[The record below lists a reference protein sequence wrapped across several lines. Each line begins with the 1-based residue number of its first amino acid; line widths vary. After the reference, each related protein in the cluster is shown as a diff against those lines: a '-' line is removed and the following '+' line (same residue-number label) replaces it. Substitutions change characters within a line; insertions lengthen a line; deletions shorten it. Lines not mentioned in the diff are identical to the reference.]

1 MALSL
6 ELWRRV
12 LFVALRRWGVTEA
25 TAAKSYSC
33 VLTPQCNGYL
43 NRRDLSP
50 PPGWMFRLPSASCG
64 VATKSTCRCPNGWS
78 TRPGAIAPSALLSTT
93 RNEPPLEIV
102 PAMLP
107 APSVCGLASRP
118 RCAGERRMSG
128 GDFFDRRH
136 KLGR

>member
-25 TAAKSYSC
+25 TAAKSYSY

-50 PPGWMFRLPSASCG
+50 PPGWMSRLPSASCG
-64 VATKSTCRCPNGWS
+64 VATKSTCGCPNGWS
-78 TRPGAIAPSALLSTT
+78 TRPGAITPSALLSTT
-93 RNEPPLEIV
+93 RNEPALERQG
-102 PAMLP
+102 PDALESD
-107 APSVCGLASRP
+107 A
-118 RCAGERRMSG
+118 
-128 GDFFDRRH
+128 
-136 KLGR
+136 